1 MMRRLA
7 PIVVFLVICLLTVGA
22 AVFVKIADLVS
33 AGGFVVAVVALS
45 AAAFYSDR
53 PPEK

>member
-1 MMRRLA
+1 MKRLL
-7 PIVVFLVICLLTVGA
+7 PVVLFLVICLLAAGA
-22 AVFVKIADLVS
+22 AVFVKIDDLVS